1 VLEGKTVLDVGPG
14 IGIFSIFCTQAE
26 TTTVDK
32 ITAQLY
38 ITIVEKSEIYP
49 GVSFR
54 FDVQFPTTDTTL
66 STSPSLSITHWKQT
80 IVLPTQ
86 IEVEEGD
93 AVMFNV
99 QLQRN
104 SSNLRH
110 YSINLDILDILDSQH
125 KTHPNP
131 CNCYQTKCK
140 SIIDDEDK
148 MTKMRT
154 DYKL

>member
-1 VLEGKTVLDVGPG
+1 LP
-14 IGIFSIFCTQAE
+14 
-26 TTTVDK
+26 
-32 ITAQLY
+32 
-38 ITIVEKSEIYP
+38 
-49 GVSFR
+49 
-54 FDVQFPTTDTTL
+54 
-66 STSPSLSITHWKQT
+66 ITHWKLT

-86 IEVEEGD
+86 IEVAEDD

-99 QLQRN
+99 QLQHN
-104 SSNLRH
+104 SPNLRH

-148 MTKMRT
+148 ITKMRT